1 MNLLKTSILVTTALL
16 IMNLLL
22 SGCGTESKN
31 QPLASAPV
39 EVPVYEVISVDTV
52 LFREYVAD
60 IQAVQNVELRAR
72 VQGFLEEILV
82 DEGHFV
88 KRGQVLFKTNQ
99 EEYEAELAKANA
111 SLESAIAEAEALE
124 YEVDRLRVLVDKN
137 VIADSEL
144 KVAKARYNAVLAKI
158 EEAKSAE
165 RNATVQLSYTQ
176 IRAPFNGVID
186 RIPFRIGSL
195 IDRGNLF
202 TTVSDVS
209 AINVYFNV
217 SEREY
222 LEYIKSDN
230 SDDDQ
235 VRLILADGSLYP
247 HPGTIETMEG
257 EFNASTGTIAFRARF
272 PNPDRMLKHGATGKI
287 VVTNRI
293 DNAII
298 LPQKSAFEIQDR
310 TYVYLVNEDSTV
322 SIKSIFPRSRFSTY
336 YIVES
341 GLSEGDRVVYEGI
354 QNLRQGMTVQPN
366 PINLQEEIKENLV
379 SQDQ

>member
-1 MNLLKTSILVTTALL
+1 MQLLKNPILL
-16 IMNLLL
+16 ITQCLILLL

-31 QPLASAPV
+31 QPLSSAPV

-111 SLESAIAEAEALE
+111 NLESAIAEAEALE
-124 YEVDRLRVLVDKN
+124 YEVDQLRVLVDKN

-144 KVAKARYNAVLAKI
+144 KVAKARYNAVQAKI

-165 RNATVQLSYTQ
+165 RNAAVQLSYTQ
-176 IRAPFNGVID
+176 IKAPFNGVID

-195 IDRGNLF
+195 IDHGNLL

-209 AINVYFNV
+209 AINVYFKV

-230 SDDDQ
+230 SDDDM
-235 VRLILADGSLYP
+235 VRLILADGSTYP
-247 HPGTIETMEG
+247 HLGTIETMQG

-293 DNAII
+293 ENAII

-310 TYVYLVNEDSTV
+310 TYVYVVNDDSTV
-322 SIKSIFPRSRFSTY
+322 SIKGIFPRSRFSTY

-341 GLSEGDRVVYEGI
+341 GLSEGERVVYEGI
-354 QNLRQGMTVQPN
+354 QNLRQGMTVKPN
-366 PINLQEEIKENLV
+366 PINLQEEIKEKLV
-379 SQDQ
+379 SQDH